1 MSTQTD
7 PDVAV
12 QRLSEVMAGA
22 PGSPFSA
29 AYGPLVQQA
38 AALRELDPVT
48 TELVRLRGARTHN
61 CRLCRSLRTV
71 SALDAGADEAMYD
84 KIDRYEASDLSERHK
99 VALRLTD
106 AIITQPGSIGPE
118 LSAQVRA
125 HFSPAEVVELVTDVL
140 RNSGQKMAVALDADQ
155 ANVTR
160 GVEYY
165 DVLPDGDTV
174 FLHRYSEP
182 QA

>member
-1 MSTQTD
+1 MSTETRS
-7 PDVAV
+7 PAV
-12 QRLSEVMAGA
+12 QRLSEVMQGA
-22 PGSPFSA
+22 TGSPFSA
-29 AYGPLVQQA
+29 AYGPLVQTV
-38 AALRELDPVT
+38 AALRALDPLT

-71 SALDAGADEAMYD
+71 SALEAGGDEETYAKVD
-84 KIDRYEASDLSERHK
+84 HYETSDLSERHK

-106 AIITQPGSIGPE
+106 AVITQPAGIGPE
-118 LSAQVRA
+118 LVAQVRA
-125 HFSPAEVVELVTDVL
+125 HFTPAEAVELVTDIL

-155 ANVTR
+155 ANAVR

-174 FLHRYSEP
+174 FLHRFSEP
-182 QA
+182 QD

>member
-1 MSTQTD
+1 M
-7 PDVAV
+7 
-12 QRLSEVMAGA
+12 
-22 PGSPFSA
+22 
-29 AYGPLVQQA
+29 PLVQSV
-38 AALRELDPVT
+38 AALRALDPVT

-71 SALDAGADEAMYD
+71 SALEAGADEELYG
-84 KIDRYEASDLSERHK
+84 KIDRFEHSDMEERHK

-106 AIITQPGSIGPE
+106 AVITQPSGIGPE
-118 LSAQVRA
+118 LVAQVRA
-125 HFSPAEVVELVTDVL
+125 SFSPAEVVELVTDIL

-165 DVLPDGDTV
+165 DTLPDGDTV
-174 FLHRYSEP
+174 YLHRFSEP
-182 QA
+182 QGA